1 MKQPIILMLDPRGN
15 ISSGG
20 EDVVQR
26 HSLYAKELTSNSKIY
41 KLVILTTSSEQKL
54 AKNSAHRLEIY
65 QISKPTHNPLI
76 FALKAKKLLKNYNY
90 DAKLLVAGDP
100 WESFWSSY
108 FLNKFLSENIPIQT
122 QVHGDIAD
130 PYWKKINLINR
141 ARYYLAKASLSK
153 STSIRAVSRHQ
164 VINLCKRF
172 KIKSSKIYIIPVP
185 IKVISKSLAV
195 NKVTNRPRTIGLVG
209 RIHEDRG
216 VWDFIRLVKA
226 IDSSIKDFKVIV
238 IGTGNQKS
246 NFLAR
251 LKSVVSNNRVIYLG
265 KLSERELNNT
275 WNKIGV
281 LVSIAPV
288 ESYGRVMREALLA
301 GVSVWA
307 TPTSGAKDLFKDCK
321 SGQIRVLELND
332 DTKTLTRSFESLLKS
347 KIDLKYRNKFIKD
360 NSEYTAELVNS
371 WLSTIKK
378 SNLYRS

>member
-1 MKQPIILMLDPRGN
+1 MKQSIIVILDPRGN

-20 EDVVQR
+20 KDVIKR
-26 HSLYAKELTSNSKIY
+26 HNLYANELTNHSKIY
-41 KLVILTTSSEQKL
+41 KLIILTSSSEQKL
-54 AKNSAHRLEIY
+54 TKNKGNKLEIY
-65 QISKPTHNPLI
+65 QISKPTHNPVM
-76 FALKAKKLLKNYNY
+76 FAFKAKKLLKKYNF
-90 DAKLLVAGDP
+90 DVKLLVAGDP

-108 FLNKFLSENIPIQT
+108 FLGKFLGKKTPIQT

-130 PYWKKINLINR
+130 PYWKKINLTNR

-164 VINLCKRF
+164 VVNLCKRF
-172 KIKSSKIYIIPVP
+172 KIKSSEIYVIPVP

-216 VWDFIRLVKA
+216 VWDFVRIVKV

-238 IGTGNQKS
+238 IGAGNQRS

-265 KLSERELNNT
+265 QLSERELNNT

-378 SNLYRS
+378 SNL

>member
-1 MKQPIILMLDPRGN
+1 MKQSIVVILDPRGN

-20 EDVVQR
+20 EDVIQR
-26 HSLYAKELTSNSKIY
+26 HNLYANELTNHSKIY
-41 KLVILTTSSEQKL
+41 KLIILTSSSEKKL
-54 AKNSAHRLEIY
+54 TKNKGNRLEIY
-65 QISKPTHNPLI
+65 QISKPTHNPVM
-76 FALKAKKLLKNYNY
+76 FAFKAKKILRKYNF
-90 DAKLLVAGDP
+90 DVKLLVAGDP

-108 FLNKFLSENIPIQT
+108 FLGKFLGKKTPIQT

-141 ARYYLAKASLSK
+141 ARYYLAKVSLPK
-153 STSIRAVSRHQ
+153 STSVRAVSRHQ
-164 VINLCKRF
+164 VINLSKNF
-172 KIKSSKIYIIPVP
+172 KIKLSKIDVIPVP
-185 IKVISKSLAV
+185 IKVPSKSLAV

-216 VWDFIRLVKA
+216 IWDFVRLVKA
-226 IDSSIKDFKVIV
+226 INSSTNDFKVIV

-246 NFLAR
+246 SFLKR
-251 LKSVVSNNRVIYLG
+251 LKLVISNKRVTYLG
-265 KLSERELNNT
+265 QLSEKELNNA

-307 TPTSGAKDLFKDCK
+307 APTSGAKDLFKECK

-332 DTKTLTRSFESLLKS
+332 NPKILNQSFVSLLNS
-347 KIDLKYRNKFIKD
+347 KIDLKYRSKFVKE
-360 NSEYTAELVNS
+360 NSGYAAKLINS
-371 WLSTIKK
+371 WLITIKK
-378 SNLYRS
+378 SNLYRN

>member
-1 MKQPIILMLDPRGN
+1 MKQSIVVILDPRGN

-20 EDVVQR
+20 EDVIQR
-26 HSLYAKELTSNSKIY
+26 HNLYANELTNHSKIY
-41 KLVILTTSSEQKL
+41 KLIILTSSSEKKL
-54 AKNSAHRLEIY
+54 TKNKGNRLEIY
-65 QISKPTHNPLI
+65 QISKPTHNPVM
-76 FALKAKKLLKNYNY
+76 FAFKAKKILRKYNF
-90 DAKLLVAGDP
+90 DVKLLVAGDP

-108 FLNKFLSENIPIQT
+108 FLGKFLGKKTPIQT

-141 ARYYLAKASLSK
+141 ARYYLAKVSLPK
-153 STSIRAVSRHQ
+153 STSVRAVSRHQ
-164 VINLCKRF
+164 VINLSKNF
-172 KIKSSKIYIIPVP
+172 KIKLSKIDVIPVP
-185 IKVISKSLAV
+185 IKVPSKSLTV

-216 VWDFIRLVKA
+216 IWDFIRLVKA
-226 IDSSIKDFKVIV
+226 INSLTNDFKVIV

-246 NFLAR
+246 SFLKR
-251 LKSVVSNNRVIYLG
+251 LKLVISNKRVTYLG
-265 KLSERELNNT
+265 QLSEKELNNA

-307 TPTSGAKDLFKDCK
+307 APTSGAKDLFKECK

-332 DTKTLTRSFESLLKS
+332 NPKILNQSFVSLLNS
-347 KIDLKYRNKFIKD
+347 KIDLKYRSKFIKE
-360 NSEYTAELVNS
+360 NSGYAAKLINS
-371 WLSTIKK
+371 WLSVIK
-378 SNLYRS
+378 N

>member
-1 MKQPIILMLDPRGN
+1 MKQSIVVILDPRGN

-20 EDVVQR
+20 EDVIQR
-26 HSLYAKELTSNSKIY
+26 HNLYANELTNHSKIY
-41 KLVILTTSSEQKL
+41 KLIILTSSSEKKL
-54 AKNSAHRLEIY
+54 TKNKGNRLEIY
-65 QISKPTHNPLI
+65 QISKPTHNPVM
-76 FALKAKKLLKNYNY
+76 FAFKAKKILRKYNF
-90 DAKLLVAGDP
+90 DVKLLVAGDP

-108 FLNKFLSENIPIQT
+108 FLGKFLGKKTPIQT

-141 ARYYLAKASLSK
+141 ARYYLAKVSLPK
-153 STSIRAVSRHQ
+153 STSVRAVSRHQ
-164 VINLCKRF
+164 VINLSKNF
-172 KIKSSKIYIIPVP
+172 KIKLSKIDVIPVP
-185 IKVISKSLAV
+185 IKVPSKSLAV

-216 VWDFIRLVKA
+216 IWDFVRLVKA
-226 IDSSIKDFKVIV
+226 INSSTNDFKVIV

-246 NFLAR
+246 SFLKR
-251 LKSVVSNNRVIYLG
+251 LKLVISNKRVTYLG
-265 KLSERELNNT
+265 QLSEKELNNA

-307 TPTSGAKDLFKDCK
+307 TPTSGAKDLFKECK

-332 DTKTLTRSFESLLKS
+332 NPKILNQSFVSLLNS
-347 KIDLKYRNKFIKD
+347 KIDLKYRSKFIKE
-360 NSEYTAELVNS
+360 NSGYAAKLINS
-371 WLSTIKK
+371 WLSVIKK
-378 SNLYRS
+378 

>member
-1 MKQPIILMLDPRGN
+1 
-15 ISSGG
+15 
-20 EDVVQR
+20 
-26 HSLYAKELTSNSKIY
+26 
-41 KLVILTTSSEQKL
+41 LVILTTSSEQKL

-76 FALKAKKLLKNYNY
+76 FAFKAKKLLKKYNY

-172 KIKSSKIYIIPVP
+172 KIKSSKIYVIPVP
-185 IKVISKSLAV
+185 IKVISKSFAV

-216 VWDFIRLVKA
+216 VWDFIRLVKV

-238 IGTGNQKS
+238 IGAGNQRS

-265 KLSERELNNT
+265 QLSERELNNT

-307 TPTSGAKDLFKDCK
+307 TPTSGAKDLFKYCK

-360 NSEYTAELVNS
+360 NSGYTAELINS